1 MFARPE
7 SHTKI
12 MKLAVYHKHPAFLP
26 VLFMLLGFSHASTAQ
41 TNAPAARQFD
51 EFGDVYP
58 TDMAARLDNFAI
70 ELQNE
75 PGARGFL
82 IVYRSHR
89 DLPGLSRRHVD
100 WMSSYLIH
108 TRGVS
113 ADRIAWVDGGE
124 ASCLSHEL
132 WIVPVGATPIRRRD
146 AYSKGLDDTAAA
158 RKFDEY
164 YWDAP
169 HALPDAF
176 SSDYADSLEGY
187 AEALRKEPRSL
198 AYIIAYAEYRVVR
211 TEDVDE
217 RGRKQISRDVW
228 ADPPGT
234 AAQELKSRR
243 DVLVKSR
250 GISPSRV
257 KVLNGGY
264 RRWRHIELW
273 IVPPGEHAPIPTPN
287 AFPRQRRAARRR

>member
-1 MFARPE
+1 
-7 SHTKI
+7 
-12 MKLAVYHKHPAFLP
+12 MKLALYRKRLAFLC
-26 VLFMLLGFSHASTAQ
+26 VMFMLSGCSRASMAQ
-41 TNAPAARQFD
+41 TNAPAAAHKFD

-70 ELQNE
+70 ALQND

-89 DLPGLSRRHVD
+89 DLPGLSGRHVN
-100 WMSSYLIH
+100 WMSGYLINL
-108 TRGVS
+108 RGVS
-113 ADRIAWVDGGE
+113 VDRIASVDGGE

-132 WIVPVGATPIRRRD
+132 WIVPVGATPAPRPD
-146 AYSKGLDDTAAA
+146 AYAKGLDDMAVT

-169 HALPDAF
+169 HALPDSF
-176 SSDYADSLEGY
+176 SSEYGDSLEGY

-217 RGRKQISRDVW
+217 RGRKETSREVW
-228 ADPPGT
+228 IDPPGT
-234 AAQELKSRR
+234 AARELKRRR
-243 DVLVKSR
+243 DVLVKDR
-250 GISPSRV
+250 GISRSRV

-264 RRWRHIELW
+264 RRWRQIELW

-287 AFPRQRRAARRR
+287 AFPRPKHTPRRR